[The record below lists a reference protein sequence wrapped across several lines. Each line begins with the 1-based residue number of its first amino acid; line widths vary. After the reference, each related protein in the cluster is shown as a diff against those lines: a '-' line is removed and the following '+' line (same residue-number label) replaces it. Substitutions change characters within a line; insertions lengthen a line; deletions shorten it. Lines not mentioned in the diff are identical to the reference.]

1 METST
6 FAFADLIEMISHV
19 IGGLAIFLLGMKF
32 MSDGVHATAGD
43 RLRRMIAMVTDNR
56 LLACATGTFVTC
68 LIQSSSVTTVM
79 LVGLVNAGVMNLMQS
94 IGVILG
100 ADLGTTI
107 TAWIVAIK
115 ITKYGLLILGVS
127 GFVYLF
133 TKGERTRFIAMMI
146 MGIGLVFFGL
156 EMMKDGMLPLRSN
169 EGFVAL
175 FSRFS
180 PHNHIGVIKCVL
192 IGAFITACI
201 QSSSATVAIT
211 ITLARTGVID
221 YNTAVALVLG
231 ENIGTTITAFIA
243 SFGMTTNARR
253 VAYAHI
259 MIKIIG
265 VSLMIPFFFLFLKLL
280 GHIIPVTVDIASRI
294 AMSHTIFNI
303 ILVSLFLPIA
313 PLFAA
318 ILLKLVKSKPFEER
332 TALTHLDVRLFD
344 SPTLSIEQSRREI
357 LKMGEVAGAMLD
369 TLREI
374 ISGSGTN
381 STKEKIQCIFN
392 DEDLLDSMQK
402 EVVVFLTRL
411 LTLEI
416 TSSVAKEIHEQL
428 RRADEYE
435 SISDYCASIL
445 KMYLRLQNA
454 KLVLDS
460 EELSDTLELH
470 DTVREYYK
478 LIYDSHVRRDAAIL
492 AKARPAGDTITHAF
506 REMRSRHLEK
516 LSKKQL
522 DPLICTVYPDILTA
536 YRRIKEHLLNVAEA
550 VAGEK

>member
-1 METST
+1 
-6 FAFADLIEMISHV
+6 MISHV
-19 IGGLAIFLLGMKF
+19 VGGLSIFLLGMKF
-32 MSDGVHATAGD
+32 MSDGVQATAGD
-43 RLRRMIAMVTDNR
+43 KLRRMIAMVTDNR

-115 ITKYGLLILGVS
+115 ITKYGLLIVGVS
-127 GFVYLF
+127 GFIYLF

-156 EMMKDGMLPLRSN
+156 EMMKDGMVPLRSN

-180 PHNHIGVIKCVL
+180 PHNYFGVVKCVL
-192 IGAFITACI
+192 IGALITACI

-243 SFGMTTNARR
+243 SLGMTTNARR

-265 VSLMIPFFFLFLKLL
+265 VTLMIPFFFLFLKLL
-280 GHIIPVTVDIASRI
+280 ENIIPVSIDIASRI

-303 ILVSLFLPIA
+303 ILVCIFLPPA
-313 PLFAA
+313 PLFAKV
-318 ILLKLVKSKPFEER
+318 LFKLVKSKPFEER
-332 TALTHLDVRLFD
+332 TALTHLDVRLFE
-344 SPTLSIEQSRREI
+344 SPMLSIEQSRREI
-357 LKMGEVAGAMLD
+357 LKMGDVTGLMLN

-374 ISGSGTN
+374 IADGDTNGTR
-381 STKEKIQCIFN
+381 EKIQMIFSN
-392 DEDLLDSMQK
+392 EELLDSMQK
-402 EVVVFLTRL
+402 EVVVFLTDL
-411 LTLEI
+411 LTTEI
-416 TSSVAKEIHEQL
+416 TSNVAKEIHEQL

-445 KMYLRLQNA
+445 KMHLRLKNA
-454 KLVLDS
+454 KLKLDS
-460 EELSDTLELH
+460 EELFDSLDLH
-470 DTVREYYK
+470 DAVRNYYT
-478 LIYDSHVRRDAAIL
+478 LIYESHKQRDSAIL
-492 AKARPAGDTITHAF
+492 AKARPQGDAITHQF
-506 REMRSRHLEK
+506 REMRARHLEK
-516 LSKKQL
+516 LSNKQL
-522 DPLICTVYPDILTA
+522 DPLICTVYPDILAA

>member
-1 METST
+1 MESSVFT
-6 FAFADLIEMISHV
+6 FTDLVDMISHV
-19 IGGLAIFLLGMKF
+19 VGGLSIFLLGMKF
-32 MSDGVHATAGD
+32 MSDGVQATAGD
-43 RLRRMIAMVTDNR
+43 KLRRMIAMVTDNR

-115 ITKYGLLILGVS
+115 ITKYGLLIVGVS
-127 GFVYLF
+127 GFIYLF

-156 EMMKDGMLPLRSN
+156 EMMKDGMVPLRSN

-180 PHNHIGVIKCVL
+180 PHNYFGVVKCVL
-192 IGAFITACI
+192 IGALITACI

-243 SFGMTTNARR
+243 SLGMTTNARR

-265 VSLMIPFFFLFLKLL
+265 VTLMIPFFFLFLKLL
-280 GHIIPVTVDIASRI
+280 ENIIPVSIDIASRI

-303 ILVSLFLPIA
+303 ILVCIFLPPA
-313 PLFAA
+313 PLFAKV
-318 ILLKLVKSKPFEER
+318 LFKLVKSKPFEER
-332 TALTHLDVRLFD
+332 TALTHLDVRLFE
-344 SPTLSIEQSRREI
+344 SPMLSIEQSRREI
-357 LKMGEVAGAMLD
+357 LKMGDVTGLMLN

-374 ISGSGTN
+374 IADGDTNGTR
-381 STKEKIQCIFN
+381 EKIQMIFSN
-392 DEDLLDSMQK
+392 EELLDSMQK
-402 EVVVFLTRL
+402 EVVVFLTDL
-411 LTLEI
+411 LTTEI
-416 TSSVAKEIHEQL
+416 TSNVAKEIHEQL

-445 KMYLRLQNA
+445 KMHLRLKNA
-454 KLVLDS
+454 KLKLDS
-460 EELSDTLELH
+460 EELFDSLDLH
-470 DTVREYYK
+470 DAVRNYYT
-478 LIYDSHVRRDAAIL
+478 LIYESHKQRDSAIL
-492 AKARPAGDTITHAF
+492 AKARPQGDAITHQF
-506 REMRSRHLEK
+506 REMRARHLEK
-516 LSKKQL
+516 LSNKQL
-522 DPLICTVYPDILTA
+522 DPLICTVYPDILAA

>member
-1 METST
+1 MESTSLNFT
-6 FAFADLIEMISHV
+6 GLIEMISYV
-19 IGGLAIFLLGMKF
+19 AGGLSIFLLGMKF
-32 MSDGVHATAGD
+32 MSDGVQATAGE

-79 LVGLVNAGVMNLMQS
+79 LVGLVNAGVMTLMQS

-115 ITKYGLLILGVS
+115 VTKYGLLILGGS

-146 MGIGLVFFGL
+146 MGIGMVFFGL
-156 EMMKDGMLPLRSN
+156 ELMKEGMLPLRSN
-169 EGFVAL
+169 EAFIAL

-180 PHNHIGVIKCVL
+180 PHSYFGVIKCIL
-192 IGAFITACI
+192 IGATITAAI

-231 ENIGTTITAFIA
+231 ENIGTTITAFLA
-243 SFGMTTNARR
+243 SLGMTTNARR

-259 MIKIIG
+259 MIKIMG
-265 VSLMIPFFFLFLKLL
+265 VTIMSPLFFVYLKLL
-280 GHIIPVTVDIASRI
+280 KKIIPATIDIASRI
-294 AMSHTIFNI
+294 AMAHTIFNI
-303 ILVSLFLPIA
+303 FLVIIFLPAAPFIA
-313 PLFAA
+313 M
-318 ILLKLVKSKPFEER
+318 LLHKLVKGKPYEER
-332 TALTHLDVRLFD
+332 TGLSLLDVRLFE
-344 SPTLSIEQSRREI
+344 SPMLSIEQSRREI
-357 LKMGEVAGAMLD
+357 LKMGKIVGAMLD
-369 TLREI
+369 LLREI
-374 ISGSGTN
+374 VANPSAGGR
-381 STKEKIQCIFN
+381 KEKIQTIFN
-392 DEDLLDSMQK
+392 DEELLDTLQK
-402 EVVVFLTRL
+402 EVVVFLTHL
-411 LTLEI
+411 LSLEI

-445 KMYLRLQNA
+445 KMHLRLANS
-454 KLVLDS
+454 KLTLDT
-460 EELSDTLELH
+460 EEMNDSLALH
-470 DTVREYYK
+470 DAVRKYYEE
-478 LIYDSHVRRDAAIL
+478 IYASHRNRDAAIL
-492 AKARPAGDTITHAF
+492 AKAKPQSDAITHLF
-506 REMRSRHLEK
+506 REMRGRHLDK
-516 LSKKQL
+516 LSQKQL
-522 DPLICTVYPDILTA
+522 APLICTVYPDILAA